1 MAKPESP
8 ELASLRSRLKD
19 QWGDDPDSAQR
30 ADQAIA
36 VFASWWA
43 ELRVG
48 RSQFLSAVQAHRSE
62 RRRIYSQLMSRLR
75 DKRVDWRAEFE
86 RAKAELDHAQV
97 ELERAHDEL
106 DRAYEEIDR
115 SIGWKGDDV

>member
-30 ADQAIA
+30 ADEAIA

-48 RSQFLSAVQAHRSE
+48 RSQFLSAVQALRSE
-62 RRRIYSQLMSRLR
+62 RRRKPSVGRGDPARPFGAGEGRAGSAAR
-75 DKRVDWRAEFE
+75 DGGR
-86 RAKAELDHAQV
+86 Q
-97 ELERAHDEL
+97 
-106 DRAYEEIDR
+106 
-115 SIGWKGDDV
+115 